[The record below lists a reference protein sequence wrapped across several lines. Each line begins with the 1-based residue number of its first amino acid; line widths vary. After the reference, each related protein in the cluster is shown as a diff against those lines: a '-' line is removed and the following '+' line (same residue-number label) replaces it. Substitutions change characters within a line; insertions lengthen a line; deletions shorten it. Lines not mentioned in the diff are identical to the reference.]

1 MSACHRTVEGRVLAK
16 VFSCAVVGLDGVLV
30 EVEVDVGS
38 GQPGMIVVGLPD
50 KAVEESRERVRSA
63 IRNSGGRVPQQKVTI
78 NLAPADLRK
87 AGPTYDLPIA
97 VAILAASRQIT
108 ADLGDALI
116 VGELSLDGI
125 VRHTPGVLAMAA
137 LAAQKGL
144 RRLFVPAD
152 DASEAALIE
161 GIDVFPVRTL
171 ADLVN
176 HLSGDVPIDPR
187 LVDTTVAGREQ
198 TPGTDFSE
206 VKGQEHVKRALE
218 IAAAGAHNVLRNGTI
233 YLPDRLSVWTGA
245 RTTRGRQRQYDRR
258 ELRPLHVGIRNPS
271 P

>member
-1 MSACHRTVEGRVLAK
+1 MLAK

-30 EVEVDVGS
+30 EVEVDTGF
-38 GQPGMIVVGLPD
+38 GQPGIIIVGLPD

-63 IRNSGGRVPQQKVTI
+63 IRNSGGRVPSEKITI
-78 NLAPADLRK
+78 NLAPADLKK

-97 VAILAASRQIT
+97 VGILAAKNQVPSE
-108 ADLGDALI
+108 LGDALI

-144 RRLFVPAD
+144 KRVFVPAD
-152 DASEAALIE
+152 DAPEAALIE
-161 GIDVFPVRTL
+161 GIDVFGVRTL

-176 HLSGDVPIDPR
+176 HLNGDLPIEVTRVSTNGPER
-187 LVDTTVAGREQ
+187 GELL
-198 TPGTDFSE
+198 GTDFSE

-218 IAAAGAHNVLRNGTI
+218 IAAAGAHNVLMNGTHH
-233 YLPDRLSVWTGA
+233 
-245 RTTRGRQRQYDRR
+245 
-258 ELRPLHVGIRNPS
+258 LHQDS
-271 P
+271 WESKAA

>member
-1 MSACHRTVEGRVLAK
+1 VLAK

-30 EVEVDVGS
+30 EVEVDVGL

-63 IRNSGGRVPQQKVTI
+63 IRNSGGRVPSQKVTI
-78 NLAPADLRK
+78 NLAPADLKK

-97 VAILAASRQIT
+97 VAVLAASGQIS
-108 ADLGDALI
+108 AEIGDALI

-125 VRHTPGVLAMAA
+125 VRHTPGILAMAS

-144 RRLFVPAD
+144 RRVFVPAED
-152 DASEAALIE
+152 SSEAALIE
-161 GIDVFPVRTL
+161 GIDVYPVRTL

-176 HLSGDVPIDPR
+176 HLSGDVPIDVHR
-187 LVDTTVAGREQ
+187 VDPSATTRQDVL
-198 TPGTDFSE
+198 GTDFSE

-218 IAAAGAHNVLRNGTI
+218 IAAAGAHNVLMNGTP
-233 YLPDRLSVWTGA
+233 YLR
-245 RTTRGRQRQYDRR
+245 
-258 ELRPLHVGIRNPS
+258 
-271 P
+271 